1 MTVSKALTALMTI
14 LAFTALNTMAHA
26 DERVLVDMAAP
37 MQEHLLGNMRDHLH
51 ALDDILAA
59 LADDDARRAG
69 AIAEARLGM
78 SSLDDH
84 GAAHMAPFMPEDM
97 RAAGTELHHA
107 ASRFSQ
113 AAANA
118 DVEQTVEAQRSVFA
132 ALQSITATC
141 NTCHDGYRI
150 R

>member
-1 MTVSKALTALMTI
+1 MNTRKPLTWLMSALVGVTLSAN
-14 LAFTALNTMAHA
+14 AQA
-26 DERVLVDMAAP
+26 DDRTLIEMPAP

-59 LADDDARRAG
+59 LAEGDAATAG
-69 AIAEARLGM
+69 KIAEARLGL

-84 GAAHMAPFMPEDM
+84 GAAHMAPFMPDGM
-97 RAAGTELHHA
+97 RNAGTELHRA

-113 AAANA
+113 AAMNA
-118 DVEQTVEAQRSVFA
+118 DVEHTFEAQQSVFA
-132 ALQSITATC
+132 ALQNITASC
-141 NTCHDGYRI
+141 NACHDGYRI